1 MPDDVMTAALEI
13 TNLTSGYGGSTVV
26 NGVSLQVAPGEILA
40 LVGKNGMGKSS
51 LLKTILSFLPA
62 WDGAVR
68 LNGRDVTRLAPYRK
82 RALGLAYA
90 PQEQALFQD
99 LSVRDNLRLG
109 LSDDRGFEARLAD
122 VSGWFPVLT
131 SRLSQ
136 RAGTLS
142 GGEQKM
148 LIVARGLIAEPRL
161 FLLDE
166 VTEGLQPSV
175 VDRLAEVLAKT
186 RRDRGTAMLVVE
198 QHLSFVLGLSDR
210 FVVFKRGE
218 VVDTGPVD
226 AGSAAR
232 IDEHMR
238 L

>member
-1 MPDDVMTAALEI
+1 MTAALELV
-13 TNLTSGYGGSTVV
+13 NLTSGYGSSTVIH
-26 NGVSLQVAPGEILA
+26 GVSLQVGPGEIVA

-68 LNGRDVTRLAPYRK
+68 LDGRDVTRLAPFRK

-122 VSGWFPVLT
+122 INNWFPVIT
-131 SRLSQ
+131 ARLYQ

-148 LIVARGLIAEPRL
+148 LIVGRGLIAEPRL

-175 VDRLAEVLAKT
+175 VDRLAEVVAAV

-198 QHLSFVLGLSDR
+198 QHLSFVLGLADR
-210 FVVFKRGE
+210 FAVFKRGE
-218 VVDTGPVD
+218 VVDTGSVD
-226 AGSAAR
+226 VGSAAR

>member
-1 MPDDVMTAALEI
+1 MTAALELV
-13 TNLTSGYGGSTVV
+13 NLTSGYGSSTVV
-26 NGVSLQVAPGEILA
+26 HGVSLKIAPGEIFA

-62 WDGAVR
+62 WAGTVR
-68 LNGRDVTRLAPYRK
+68 LDGRDVTRLAPFRK

-109 LSDDRGFEARLAD
+109 LSDDRGFEASLAD
-122 VSGWFPVLT
+122 ISGWFPVLT
-131 SRLSQ
+131 ARLSQ

-161 FLLDE
+161 LLLDE

-175 VDRLAEVLAKT
+175 VDRLAEVLAAT

-198 QHLSFVLGLSDR
+198 QHLPFVLGLADR
-210 FVVFKRGE
+210 FAVFKRGE
-218 VVDTGPVD
+218 VVDSGPVD
-226 AGSAAR
+226 AGSAER

>member
-1 MPDDVMTAALEI
+1 VTAALELSG
-13 TNLTSGYGGSTVV
+13 LTSGYGSSTVV
-26 NGVSLQVAPGEILA
+26 HGVSLQIAPGEILA

-51 LLKTILSFLPA
+51 LLKTILAFLPA
-62 WDGAVR
+62 WEGAVR
-68 LNGRDVTRLAPYRK
+68 LDGRDVTRLAPFRK

-109 LSDDRGFEARLAD
+109 LVDDRSFDARLAD
-122 VSGWFPVLT
+122 ISGWFPVLT
-131 SRLSQ
+131 ARLSQ

-148 LIVARGLIAEPRL
+148 LIVARGLIAQPRL

-166 VTEGLQPSV
+166 VAEGLQPSV
-175 VDRLAEVLAKT
+175 VDRLAEVLAAI

-198 QHLSFVLGLSDR
+198 QHLAFVLGLADR
-210 FVVFKRGE
+210 FAVFKRGE

-226 AGSAAR
+226 ADSSER

>member
-1 MPDDVMTAALEI
+1 MIAALQI
-13 TNLTSGYGGSTVV
+13 IDVSSGYGSSMVV
-26 NGVSLQVAPGEILA
+26 HNTNLAIAPGEIVA

-51 LLKTILSFLPA
+51 LLKTILGFLPA
-62 WDGAVR
+62 RSGSIK
-68 LNGRDVTRLAPYRK
+68 LSGREVTTMAPHLRRRLA
-82 RALGLAYA
+82 LAYA

-109 LSDDRGFEARLAD
+109 LTGDADLDQRLERVA
-122 VSGWFPVLT
+122 GWFPILT
-131 SRLSQ
+131 SRLRQ

-161 FLLDE
+161 LLLDE

-175 VDRLAEVLAKT
+175 VDRLADVLAAI
-186 RRDRGTAMLVVE
+186 RRDQGMAMLVVE
-198 QHLSFVLGLSDR
+198 QHIPFVLGLANR
-210 FVVFKRGE
+210 FAVFKRGE
-218 VVDTGPVD
+218 IVDEGSVD
-226 AGSAAR
+226 AESEAR
-232 IDEHMR
+232 IEQHMR

>member
-1 MPDDVMTAALEI
+1 MTTALELV
-13 TNLTSGYGGSTVV
+13 NLTSGYGSSTVIH
-26 NGVSLQVAPGEILA
+26 GVSLQVAPGEIVA

-62 WDGAVR
+62 WDGEVH
-68 LNGRDVTRLAPYRK
+68 LDGRDVTRLAPFRK

-109 LSDDRGFEARLAD
+109 LSDDRGFEAGLAD
-122 VSGWFPVLT
+122 ISNWFPVIT
-131 SRLSQ
+131 ARLSQ

-148 LIVARGLIAEPRL
+148 LIVARGLIAEPSL

-175 VDRLAEVLAKT
+175 VDRLAEVLAAT

-198 QHLSFVLGLSDR
+198 QHLSFVLGLADR

-226 AGSAAR
+226 TGSAAR

>member
-1 MPDDVMTAALEI
+1 MIAALELI
-13 TNLTSGYGGSTVV
+13 NLTSGYGSSTVV
-26 NGVSLQVAPGEILA
+26 HGVSLNIAPGEILA
-40 LVGKNGMGKSS
+40 LVGRNGMGKSS

-62 WDGAVR
+62 WEGAVR
-68 LNGRDVTRLAPYRK
+68 IDGRDVTRLAPFRK
-82 RALGLAYA
+82 RALGLAYS

-109 LSDDRGFEARLAD
+109 LSDDRGFEASLSD
-122 VSGWFPVLT
+122 ISGWFPVLT
-131 SRLSQ
+131 ARLSQ

-148 LIVARGLIAEPRL
+148 LVVARGLIAKPRL
-161 FLLDE
+161 LLLDE

-175 VDRLAEVLAKT
+175 VDRLAEVLAAT

-198 QHLSFVLGLSDR
+198 QHLSFVLGLADR
-210 FVVFKRGE
+210 FAVLKRGE

-226 AGSAAR
+226 ADSAAR

>member
-1 MPDDVMTAALEI
+1 MTAALELI
-13 TNLTSGYGGSTVV
+13 NLTSGYGSSTVIH
-26 NGVSLQVAPGEILA
+26 GVSLQIAPGEILA

-68 LNGRDVTRLAPYRK
+68 LDGRDVTRLAPFRK

-109 LSDDRGFEARLAD
+109 LSDDRGFEASLAD
-122 VSGWFPVLT
+122 ISGWFPVLT
-131 SRLSQ
+131 ARLSQ

-161 FLLDE
+161 LLLDE

-175 VDRLAEVLAKT
+175 VDRLAEVLAAT

-198 QHLSFVLGLSDR
+198 QHLAFVLGFADR
-210 FVVFKRGE
+210 FAVLKRGE
-218 VVDTGPVD
+218 VVDSGPVD
-226 AGSAAR
+226 ADSAAR

>member
-1 MPDDVMTAALEI
+1 MAAALELV
-13 TNLTSGYGGSTVV
+13 NLTSGYGSSTVV
-26 NGVSLQVAPGEILA
+26 HGVSMQIAPGEIFA

-68 LNGRDVTRLAPYRK
+68 LDGRDVTRLAPFRK

-109 LSDDRGFEARLAD
+109 LSDDRGFEASLAD

-131 SRLSQ
+131 ARLSQ

-161 FLLDE
+161 LLLDE

-175 VDRLAEVLAKT
+175 VDRLAEVLAAT

-198 QHLSFVLGLSDR
+198 QHLPFVLGLADR
-210 FVVFKRGE
+210 FAVFKRGE
-218 VVDTGPVD
+218 VGDSGPVD
-226 AGSAAR
+226 AGSAER

>member
-1 MPDDVMTAALEI
+1 MTSALELVK
-13 TNLTSGYGGSTVV
+13 LTSGYGSSTVV
-26 NGVSLQVAPGEILA
+26 HDVSFEIAAGEIFA

-62 WDGAVR
+62 WRGAIH
-68 LNGRDVTRLAPYRK
+68 LNGRDVTRLAPFRK

-99 LSVRDNLRLG
+99 LTVRDNLRLG
-109 LSDDRGFEARLAD
+109 LTDDRGFEASLSD

-131 SRLSQ
+131 ARLSQ

-148 LIVARGLIAEPRL
+148 LIVARGLIAEPSL

-175 VDRLAEVLAKT
+175 VDRLAEVLTAT

-198 QHLSFVLGLSDR
+198 QHLPFVLGLADR
-210 FVVFKRGE
+210 FAVFKRGE

-226 AGSAAR
+226 ASSAER

-238 L
+238 M

>member
-1 MPDDVMTAALEI
+1 MIVARGLIHVPEARCVFP
-13 TNLTSGYGGSTVV
+13 NLSVEENLDLGSY
-26 NGVSLQVAPGEILA
+26 
-40 LVGKNGMGKSS
+40 
-51 LLKTILSFLPA
+51 
-62 WDGAVR
+62 R
-68 LNGRDVTRLAPYRK
+68 RGRVHRERNRARVFAIFPRLAER
-82 RALGLAYA
+82 R
-90 PQEQALFQD
+90 
-99 LSVRDNLRLG
+99 
-109 LSDDRGFEARLAD
+109 
-122 VSGWFPVLT
+122 
-131 SRLSQ
+131 SQ

-175 VDRLAEVLAKT
+175 VDRLAEVLAAV

-198 QHLSFVLGLSDR
+198 QHLSFVLGLADR
-210 FVVFKRGE
+210 FAVFKRGE
-218 VVDTGPVD
+218 VVDTGSVD
-226 AGSAAR
+226 VGSAAR

>member
-1 MPDDVMTAALEI
+1 MTPALELI
-13 TNLTSGYGGSTVV
+13 GVTSGYGSSPVV
-26 NGVSLQVAPGEILA
+26 HAVSLRIARGEILA
-40 LVGKNGMGKSS
+40 LVGKNGMGKTS
-51 LLKTILSFLPA
+51 LLKTILAFLPA
-62 WDGAVR
+62 WDGAVCID
-68 LNGRDVTRLAPYRK
+68 GRDVTTLAPHRK

-109 LSDDRGFEARLAD
+109 LADDRSLEARLAD

-131 SRLSQ
+131 ARLSQ

-175 VDRLAEVLAKT
+175 VDRLAEVLATT
-186 RRDRGTAMLVVE
+186 RRERGTAMLVVE
-198 QHLSFVLGLSDR
+198 QHLPFVLGLADR
-210 FVVFKRGE
+210 FAVFKRGE
-218 VVDTGPVD
+218 MVDTGPVD
-226 AGSAAR
+226 VGSAAR

>member
-1 MPDDVMTAALEI
+1 MIAALELV
-13 TNLTSGYGGSTVV
+13 NLTSGYGSSTVV
-26 NGVSLQVAPGEILA
+26 HGVSLEIAPGEILA

-62 WDGAVR
+62 WEGAVR
-68 LNGRDVTRLAPYRK
+68 IDGRDVTRLAPFRR
-82 RALGLAYA
+82 RALGLAYS

-109 LSDDRGFEARLAD
+109 LSDDCGFEASLSD
-122 VSGWFPVLT
+122 ISGWFPVLT
-131 SRLSQ
+131 ARLSQ

-148 LIVARGLIAEPRL
+148 LIVARGLIAKPRL
-161 FLLDE
+161 LLLDE

-175 VDRLAEVLAKT
+175 VDRLAEVLAAT

-198 QHLSFVLGLSDR
+198 QHLSFVLGLADR
-210 FVVFKRGE
+210 FAVLKRGE

-226 AGSAAR
+226 ADSAAR

>member
-1 MPDDVMTAALEI
+1 MGAEAIIRANGLTRRLGKLTAVDRLD
-13 TNLTSGYGGSTVV
+13 
-26 NGVSLQVAPGEILA
+26 LQIAPGEIFA

-62 WDGAVR
+62 WNGVVR
-68 LNGRDVTRLAPYRK
+68 LEGRDVTRLAPFRK

-109 LSDDRGFEARLAD
+109 LSDDRGFEASLSD
-122 VSGWFPVLT
+122 ISGWFPVLT
-131 SRLSQ
+131 ARLSQ

-148 LIVARGLIAEPRL
+148 LIVARGLIAKPRL
-161 FLLDE
+161 LLLDE

-175 VDRLAEVLAKT
+175 VDRLAEVLAAT

-198 QHLSFVLGLSDR
+198 QHLSFVLGLADR
-210 FVVFKRGE
+210 FAVLKRGE

-226 AGSAAR
+226 ADSAAR

>member
-1 MPDDVMTAALEI
+1 MTAALELV
-13 TNLTSGYGGSTVV
+13 NLTSGYGSSTVV
-26 NGVSLQVAPGEILA
+26 HGVSLEIAPGEILA

-51 LLKTILSFLPA
+51 LLKTILAFLPA

-68 LNGRDVTRLAPYRK
+68 IDGRDVTRLAPFRK
-82 RALGLAYA
+82 RALGLAYS

-109 LSDDRGFEARLAD
+109 LSDDRGFEASLSD
-122 VSGWFPVLT
+122 ISGWFPVLT
-131 SRLSQ
+131 ARLSQ

-148 LIVARGLIAEPRL
+148 LIVARGLIAKPRL
-161 FLLDE
+161 LLLDE

-175 VDRLAEVLAKT
+175 VDRLAEVLAAT

-198 QHLSFVLGLSDR
+198 QHLSFVLGLADR
-210 FVVFKRGE
+210 FAVLKRGE

-226 AGSAAR
+226 ANSAAR

>member
-1 MPDDVMTAALEI
+1 MTASLELI
-13 TNLTSGYGGSTVV
+13 NLTSGYGSSAVV
-26 NGVSLQVAPGEILA
+26 HGVSLQIAPGEILA
-40 LVGKNGMGKSS
+40 MVGKNGMGKSS

-62 WDGAVR
+62 WDGAVH
-68 LNGRDVTRLAPYRK
+68 LDGRDVTRLAPFRK

-109 LSDDRGFEARLAD
+109 LSDDRAFEASLTD
-122 VSGWFPVLT
+122 ISGWFPVLT
-131 SRLSQ
+131 ARLSQ

-161 FLLDE
+161 LLLDE

-175 VDRLAEVLAKT
+175 VDRLAEVLAAT

-198 QHLSFVLGLSDR
+198 QHLSFVLGLADR
-210 FVVFKRGE
+210 FAVLKRGE

-226 AGSAAR
+226 ADSAAR

>member
-1 MPDDVMTAALEI
+1 MTAALELV
-13 TNLTSGYGGSTVV
+13 NLTSGYGSSTVV
-26 NGVSLQVAPGEILA
+26 HGVSMQIAPGEIFA

-68 LNGRDVTRLAPYRK
+68 LDGRDVTRLAPFRK

-90 PQEQALFQD
+90 PQEKALFQD

-109 LSDDRGFEARLAD
+109 LSDDRGFEASLAD

-131 SRLSQ
+131 ARLSQ

-148 LIVARGLIAEPRL
+148 LIVARGLIAKPRL
-161 FLLDE
+161 LLLDE

-175 VDRLAEVLAKT
+175 VDRLAEVLAAT

-198 QHLSFVLGLSDR
+198 QHLPFVLGLADR
-210 FVVFKRGE
+210 FAVFKRGE
-218 VVDTGPVD
+218 VVDSGPVD
-226 AGSAAR
+226 AGSAER

>member
-1 MPDDVMTAALEI
+1 VTAALEI
-13 TNLTSGYGGSTVV
+13 VNLTSGYGSSTVLH
-26 NGVSLQVAPGEILA
+26 GVSLDISPGEILA

-62 WDGAVR
+62 WNGVVR
-68 LNGRDVTRLAPYRK
+68 IDGRDVTRLAPFRK
-82 RALGLAYA
+82 RALGLAYS

-109 LSDDRGFEARLAD
+109 LSDDRGFEASLSD
-122 VSGWFPVLT
+122 ISGWFPVLT
-131 SRLSQ
+131 ARLSQ

-148 LIVARGLIAEPRL
+148 LIVARGLIARPRL
-161 FLLDE
+161 LLLDE

-175 VDRLAEVLAKT
+175 VDRLAEVLAAT

-198 QHLSFVLGLSDR
+198 QHLSFVLGLADR
-210 FVVFKRGE
+210 FAVLKRGE
-218 VVDTGPVD
+218 VVDMGPVEAD
-226 AGSAAR
+226 SAAR

>member
-1 MPDDVMTAALEI
+1 MNAVLEI
-13 TNLTSGYGGSTVV
+13 ADVSSGYGSSMVV
-26 NGVSLQVAPGEILA
+26 HNTTLHIAPGEIVA

-51 LLKTILSFLPA
+51 LLKTVLGFLPA
-62 WDGAVR
+62 RSGSIR
-68 LNGRDVTRLAPYRK
+68 LMGQDVTTFAPHVRRRLA
-82 RALGLAYA
+82 LAYA

-99 LSVRDNLRLG
+99 LSVRENLRLG
-109 LSDDRGFEARLAD
+109 LLNDAGFERRLAM
-122 VSGWFPVLT
+122 VARWFPVLT
-131 SRLSQ
+131 SRLRQ

-175 VDRLAEVLAKT
+175 VDRVAEVLALT
-186 RRDRGTAMLVVE
+186 RRELGTAMLVVE
-198 QHLSFVLGLSDR
+198 QHIPFVLGLADR
-210 FVVFKRGE
+210 FAVFKRGE
-218 VVDTGPVD
+218 IVD
-226 AGSAAR
+226 AGSIDENSQAR
-232 IDEHMR
+232 IQAHMH

>member
-1 MPDDVMTAALEI
+1 MIAALEI
-13 TNLTSGYGGSTVV
+13 VNLTSGYGSSTVV
-26 NGVSLQVAPGEILA
+26 HGVSLNIAPGEILA

-62 WDGAVR
+62 WEGAVR
-68 LNGRDVTRLAPYRK
+68 IDGRDVTRLAPFRK
-82 RALGLAYA
+82 RALGLAYS

-109 LSDDRGFEARLAD
+109 LRDDRGFEASLSD
-122 VSGWFPVLT
+122 ISGWFPVLT
-131 SRLSQ
+131 ARLSQ

-148 LIVARGLIAEPRL
+148 LIVARGLIAKPRL
-161 FLLDE
+161 LLLDE

-175 VDRLAEVLAKT
+175 VDKLAEVLAAT

-198 QHLSFVLGLSDR
+198 QHLSFVLRLADR
-210 FVVFKRGE
+210 FAVLKRGE

-226 AGSAAR
+226 ADSAAR

>member
-1 MPDDVMTAALEI
+1 MTAALELV
-13 TNLTSGYGGSTVV
+13 NLTSGYGSSTVV
-26 NGVSLQVAPGEILA
+26 HGVSLKIAPGEILA

-62 WDGAVR
+62 WEGVVR
-68 LNGRDVTRLAPYRK
+68 IDGRDVTRLAPFRK
-82 RALGLAYA
+82 RALGVAYS

-109 LSDDRGFEARLAD
+109 LSDDRAFEASLSD
-122 VSGWFPVLT
+122 ISGWFPVLT
-131 SRLSQ
+131 ARLSQ

-148 LIVARGLIAEPRL
+148 LIVARGLIAKPRL
-161 FLLDE
+161 LLLDE

-175 VDRLAEVLAKT
+175 VDRLAEVLAAT

-198 QHLSFVLGLSDR
+198 QHLSFVLGLADR
-210 FVVFKRGE
+210 FAVLKRGE
-218 VVDTGPVD
+218 VVDAGPVD
-226 AGSAAR
+226 ADSAAR

>member
-1 MPDDVMTAALEI
+1 MTAALELV
-13 TNLTSGYGGSTVV
+13 NLTSGYGSSTVV
-26 NGVSLQVAPGEILA
+26 HGVSLEIAPGEILA

-68 LNGRDVTRLAPYRK
+68 IDGRDVTRLAPFRK

-109 LSDDRGFEARLAD
+109 LSDDRGFEASLAD
-122 VSGWFPVLT
+122 ISGWFPVLT
-131 SRLSQ
+131 ARLSQ

-148 LIVARGLIAEPRL
+148 LIVARGLIAKPRL
-161 FLLDE
+161 LLLDE

-175 VDRLAEVLAKT
+175 VDRLTEVLVAT

-198 QHLSFVLGLSDR
+198 QHLSFVLGLADR
-210 FVVFKRGE
+210 FAVLKRGE
-218 VVDTGPVD
+218 VVDIGPVD
-226 AGSAAR
+226 ADSAAR

>member
-1 MPDDVMTAALEI
+1 MAAALELV
-13 TNLTSGYGGSTVV
+13 NLTSGYGSSTVV
-26 NGVSLQVAPGEILA
+26 HGVSLEIAPGEILA

-51 LLKTILSFLPA
+51 LLKTILAFLPA

-68 LNGRDVTRLAPYRK
+68 IDGRDVTRLAPFRK
-82 RALGLAYA
+82 RALGVAYS

-109 LSDDRGFEARLAD
+109 LSDDRAFEASLSD
-122 VSGWFPVLT
+122 ISGWFPVLT
-131 SRLSQ
+131 ARLSQ

-148 LIVARGLIAEPRL
+148 LIVARGLIAKPRL
-161 FLLDE
+161 LLLDE

-175 VDRLAEVLAKT
+175 VDRLAEVLSAT

-198 QHLSFVLGLSDR
+198 QHLSFVLGLADR
-210 FVVFKRGE
+210 FAVLKRGE

-226 AGSAAR
+226 ADSAAR

>member
-1 MPDDVMTAALEI
+1 MTAALELV
-13 TNLTSGYGGSTVV
+13 NLTSGYGSSTVV
-26 NGVSLQVAPGEILA
+26 HGVSLEIAPGEILA

-68 LNGRDVTRLAPYRK
+68 LDGHDVTRIAPFRK
-82 RALGLAYA
+82 RALGLAYS

-99 LSVRDNLRLG
+99 LTVRDNLRLG
-109 LSDDRGFEARLAD
+109 LSDDRGFEASLSD
-122 VSGWFPVLT
+122 ISGWFPVLT
-131 SRLSQ
+131 ARLSQ

-148 LIVARGLIAEPRL
+148 LIVARGLIAKPRL
-161 FLLDE
+161 LLLDE

-175 VDRLAEVLAKT
+175 VDRLAEVLSAT

-198 QHLSFVLGLSDR
+198 QHLSFVLGLADR
-210 FVVFKRGE
+210 FAVLKRGE
-218 VVDTGPVD
+218 IVDTGPVG
-226 AGSAAR
+226 ANSAAR

>member
-1 MPDDVMTAALEI
+1 MTAALELV
-13 TNLTSGYGGSTVV
+13 NLTSGYGSSTVV
-26 NGVSLQVAPGEILA
+26 HGVSLEIAPGEILA

-62 WDGAVR
+62 WEGTVHID
-68 LNGRDVTRLAPYRK
+68 GRDVTRLAPFRK
-82 RALGLAYA
+82 RALGLAYS

-109 LSDDRGFEARLAD
+109 LSDDRGFEASLSD

-131 SRLSQ
+131 ARLSQ

-148 LIVARGLIAEPRL
+148 LIVARGLIAKPSL
-161 FLLDE
+161 LLLDE

-175 VDRLAEVLAKT
+175 VDRLAQVLAAT

-198 QHLSFVLGLSDR
+198 QHLPFVLGLADR
-210 FVVFKRGE
+210 FAVLKRGE
-218 VVDTGPVD
+218 VVDTGPVEAD
-226 AGSAAR
+226 SAAR

>member
-1 MPDDVMTAALEI
+1 MTAALELV
-13 TNLTSGYGGSTVV
+13 NLTSGYGSSTVV
-26 NGVSLQVAPGEILA
+26 HGVSLEIAPGEILA

-68 LNGRDVTRLAPYRK
+68 IDGRDVTRLAPFRK
-82 RALGLAYA
+82 RALGLAYS

-109 LSDDRGFEARLAD
+109 LSDDRGFEASLSD
-122 VSGWFPVLT
+122 ISGWFPVLT
-131 SRLSQ
+131 ARLSQ

-148 LIVARGLIAEPRL
+148 LIVARGLIAKPRL
-161 FLLDE
+161 LLLDE

-175 VDRLAEVLAKT
+175 VDRLAEVLAAT
-186 RRDRGTAMLVVE
+186 GRDRGTAMLVVE
-198 QHLSFVLGLSDR
+198 QHLSFVLGLADR
-210 FVVFKRGE
+210 FAVLKRGE

-226 AGSAAR
+226 ADSAER

>member
-1 MPDDVMTAALEI
+1 MTAALELV
-13 TNLTSGYGGSTVV
+13 NLTSGYGSSTVV
-26 NGVSLQVAPGEILA
+26 HGVSLEIAPGEILA

-68 LNGRDVTRLAPYRK
+68 IDGRDVTRLAPFRK
-82 RALGLAYA
+82 RALGLAYS

-109 LSDDRGFEARLAD
+109 LSDDRGFEASLAD
-122 VSGWFPVLT
+122 ISGWFPVLT
-131 SRLSQ
+131 ARLSQ

-148 LIVARGLIAEPRL
+148 LIVARGLIAKPRL
-161 FLLDE
+161 LLLDE

-175 VDRLAEVLAKT
+175 VDRLAEVLAAT
-186 RRDRGTAMLVVE
+186 GRDRGTAMLVVE
-198 QHLSFVLGLSDR
+198 QHLSFVLGLADR
-210 FVVFKRGE
+210 FAVLKRGE

-226 AGSAAR
+226 ANSAAR

>member
-1 MPDDVMTAALEI
+1 MTATLELV
-13 TNLTSGYGGSTVV
+13 NLTSGYGSSTVV
-26 NGVSLQVAPGEILA
+26 HGVSLEIAPGEILA

-62 WDGAVR
+62 WEGAVR
-68 LNGRDVTRLAPYRK
+68 IDGRDVTRLAPFRK
-82 RALGLAYA
+82 RALGVAYS

-109 LSDDRGFEARLAD
+109 LSDDRAFEASLSD
-122 VSGWFPVLT
+122 ISGWFPVLT
-131 SRLSQ
+131 ARLSQ

-148 LIVARGLIAEPRL
+148 LIVARGLIAKPRL
-161 FLLDE
+161 LLLDE

-175 VDRLAEVLAKT
+175 VDRLAEVLAAT

-198 QHLSFVLGLSDR
+198 QHLSFVLGLADR
-210 FVVFKRGE
+210 FAVLKRGE

-226 AGSAAR
+226 ADSAAR